1 MFQDQV
7 AQSLQPLR
15 TNVILLAVFGG
26 LALLAR
32 RGRAPR

>member
-1 MFQDQV
+1 MTRQKV